1 MNQHFQCAE
10 YMLLHL
16 LSEHS
21 NEIDIIINR
30 LILQIRILSLERDL
44 G

>member
-21 NEIDIIINR
+21 NEIHIIINR

>member
-1 MNQHFQCAE
+1 MDQHFQCAE
-10 YMLLHL
+10 NMLLHL

-21 NEIDIIINR
+21 NEVDIINS
-30 LILQIRILSLERDL
+30 LILQIRILRLERDL